1 MLKKFKTIWGLQI
14 LMTNIPPIT
23 PGRITALWHVLKV
36 AVKYTNI
43 KKSDLLQIAN
53 NTSLRGGGLPIDDGL
68 DLAITGGFIKFELN
82 IFNISSS
89 GREIVSLWDKE
100 EPNPSVIRT
109 LILPL
114 VLKIMP
120 SWVTFALKPLEER
133 IFAIPERWKEILRDA
148 ELLYNPLSQDSIE
161 WWKALEQ
168 SVSERDEQL
177 KEIVGEA
184 GEKLTMK
191 FERERLLREKHF
203 ILAEKVRWVSKESD
217 KYGFDISSNLGFLK
231 FGQQKPDDMIMIEV
245 KSTTSRSNQSFR
257 FFLTRNE
264 WETAEKNIKNYL
276 FYLWNCIE
284 IINGDAFGVGPIIIP
299 AHLIRHYIPLDKK
312 DECRWTE
319 CRIDLNLKE
328 IMDYTIQK
336 Q

>member
-1 MLKKFKTIWGLQI
+1 
-14 LMTNIPPIT
+14 MTNIPPIT

-36 AVKYTNI
+36 AAKYTKI

-68 DLAITGGFIKFELN
+68 DLAIIGGFIKIEID

-89 GREIVSLWDKE
+89 GHEIVSLWDKD
-100 EPNPSVIRT
+100 EPNPSVIRK

-120 SWVTFALKPLEER
+120 SWVTFATKPLDER
-133 IFAIPERWKEILRDA
+133 ISAIPERWREILRDA
-148 ELLYNPLSQDSIE
+148 ELLYNPLSRDAIE
-161 WWKALEQ
+161 WWKTLEQ
-168 SVSERDEQL
+168 SISEIDEQL
-177 KEIVGEA
+177 NMIIGEA

-191 FERERLLREKHF
+191 FERERLFGEKHF
-203 ILAEKVRWVSKESD
+203 NLAQKVRWISKESD
-217 KYGFDISSNLGFLK
+217 KCGFDIASFLGFLK
-231 FGQQKPDDMIMIEV
+231 FSQEKPEHMILIEV
-245 KSTTSRSNQSFR
+245 KSTTSCSNLSFR

-276 FYLWNCIE
+276 FYLWKCIE
-284 IINGDAFGVGPIIIP
+284 IINGDPSGEGPIIIP
-299 AHLIRHYIPLDKK
+299 AHLIRNYIPLDNK

-319 CRIDLNLKE
+319 CRIDLNLND

-336 Q
+336 K